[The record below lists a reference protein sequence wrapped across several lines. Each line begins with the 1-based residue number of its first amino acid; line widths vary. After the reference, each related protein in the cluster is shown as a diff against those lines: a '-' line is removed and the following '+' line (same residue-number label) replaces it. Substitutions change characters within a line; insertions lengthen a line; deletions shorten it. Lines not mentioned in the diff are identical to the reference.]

1 MKKYAAIIIAILFFL
16 IPFML
21 PGCINNFEE
30 KISDSTQTSESA
42 TVTVKESEPE
52 PSTTTSTKL
61 QEQQTLETS
70 MDTSTVVESGTDNQ
84 ETKRIALTFDAGWEY
99 ANTETLLNLLDEY
112 NVKST
117 FFARGFWVKDHPDL
131 AMEIIKRGHTLEN
144 HSLTHDHIITKTD
157 LEIQNEIRETTDII
171 RETTGYLPQLF
182 RPPFGEYDDRLLRIL
197 KAEGYYYTIMWTF
210 DSHDWAEELSGVSI
224 TKEYVVNRVL
234 GNASDNGIVLMHVG
248 GYETINALPE
258 IIDGLKSQGYELV
271 RVNDMI

>member
-1 MKKYAAIIIAILFFL
+1 MKKYAAIIIAILFSL

-21 PGCINNFEE
+21 PGCINKPQEN
-30 KISDSTQTSESA
+30 INDSTQTSE
-42 TVTVKESEPE
+42 TVTVSVQESELE
-52 PSTTTSTKL
+52 SSTTASTIL
-61 QEQQTLETS
+61 QEQQTIETS
-70 MDTSTVVESGTDNQ
+70 LDASTVVEAGTDNQ

-117 FFARGFWVKDHPDL
+117 FFARGLWVRDHPDL
-131 AMEIIKRGHTLEN
+131 AMEIIRRGHTLEN
-144 HSLTHDHIITKTD
+144 HSLTHDHIITKSD
-157 LEIQNEIRETTDII
+157 LEVQNEIRGATDII

-197 KAEGYYYTIMWTF
+197 KSEGYHYTIMWTV
-210 DSHDWAEELSGVSI
+210 DSHDWAEELNGVSI
-224 TKEYVVNRVL
+224 TKEYVVDRVL

-258 IIDGLKSQGYELV
+258 IISGLKSQGYDLV
-271 RVNDMI
+271 RVNDML

>member
-1 MKKYAAIIIAILFFL
+1 MKKYAAIRIAILFFL
-16 IPFML
+16 IPFIL
-21 PGCINNFEE
+21 PGCINKPEE
-30 KISDSTQTSESA
+30 KINDSIQDAE
-42 TVTVKESEPE
+42 TVTVTVQESEPG
-52 PSTTTSTKL
+52 PSKTNSIIL
-61 QEQQTLETS
+61 QEQQTIETS
-70 MDTSTVVESGTDNQ
+70 MDASTVVESGTDNQ

-117 FFARGFWVKDHPDL
+117 FFARGLWVRDHPDL

-157 LEIQNEIRETTDII
+157 LEVQNEIRGTTDIV

-197 KAEGYYYTIMWTF
+197 KAEGYHYTIMWTV

-234 GNASDNGIVLMHVG
+234 GSASDNGIVLMHVG

-258 IIDGLKSQGYELV
+258 IIASLKSQGYKLV
-271 RVNDMI
+271 RVNDML